1 MQVVQK
7 LGLVNFHRHLV
18 RISRTDLNDRLF
30 HRNSYG
36 RTDWSTEVVYP
47 LAVMACSTGKVN

>member
-30 HRNSYG
+30 HRNSSG
-36 RTDWSTEVVYP
+36 RTDWSTEVMFMPSQSRRVRR
-47 LAVMACSTGKVN
+47 VR